1 MKHWRMMVVILLFN
15 QKCNIGQKKAINT
28 SVLTEKIK
36 QIFGKQWLQ
45 TNGIKSFP
53 ILLLCV
59 LFPFYTEKLQIPSGY
74 F

>member
-1 MKHWRMMVVILLFN
+1 MVVILLFN